1 MSGFSVAPQSQS
13 DGGPYEDQD
22 NQGNTQMP
30 WTAKQ
35 FKARHNKS
43 ASPAQAASAASQAAA
58 MVKAGVPDGIAIATA
73 NKRIGKM
80 KRSGAMSNSKAPSY
94 GGKDQEPIDASSR

>member
-58 MVKAGVPDGIAIATA
+58 SGNA
-73 NKRIGKM
+73 N
-80 KRSGAMSNSKAPSY
+80 RSGDTWS
-94 GGKDQEPIDASSR
+94 GASGI